1 MTCYSSP
8 RVLDVEPESEDE
20 DAIIERRRQLRQ
32 AIVQKYLPTVEVS
45 SMATTP
51 ARSESSEDSDTVGN
65 EAAKDLEETLHQA
78 ELKMKELKEERG
90 GSVGP
95 EKQGKEEK
103 QEQKKSNIQAMKA
116 AVRNGDM
123 FSEIEGDM
131 FGEKY
136 LVSSHTPFVLLCVV
150 KHSVCSSHSS
160 YHAPTDIVPASS
172 SLLTFH
178 QNDKHMMDCTLLST
192 RVRQVLCSQMA
203 LMRTLT
209 SQTTGMTLMDTIV
222 S

>member
-1 MTCYSSP
+1 
-8 RVLDVEPESEDE
+8 
-20 DAIIERRRQLRQ
+20 
-32 AIVQKYLPTVEVS
+32 
-45 SMATTP
+45 MATTP

-160 YHAPTDIVPASS
+160 YHAPTDIVPAS
-172 SLLTFH
+172 FF
-178 QNDKHMMDCTLLST
+178 
-192 RVRQVLCSQMA
+192 
-203 LMRTLT
+203 
-209 SQTTGMTLMDTIV
+209 
-222 S
+222 

>member
-1 MTCYSSP
+1 
-8 RVLDVEPESEDE
+8 
-20 DAIIERRRQLRQ
+20 
-32 AIVQKYLPTVEVS
+32 
-45 SMATTP
+45 MATTP

-136 LVSSHTPFVLLCVV
+136 LVSSHTPQCHTPLCYV
-150 KHSVCSSHSS
+150 
-160 YHAPTDIVPASS
+160 
-172 SLLTFH
+172 
-178 QNDKHMMDCTLLST
+178 
-192 RVRQVLCSQMA
+192 
-203 LMRTLT
+203 
-209 SQTTGMTLMDTIV
+209 
-222 S
+222 

>member
-1 MTCYSSP
+1 M
-8 RVLDVEPESEDE
+8 
-20 DAIIERRRQLRQ
+20 
-32 AIVQKYLPTVEVS
+32 QKYLPTVEVS

-136 LVSSHTPFVLLCVV
+136 LVSSHTPQCHTPFVLCVV
-150 KHSVCSSHSS
+150 KHSTCSSHSS
-160 YHAPTDIVPASS
+160 CHATNGYRT
-172 SLLTFH
+172 SLF
-178 QNDKHMMDCTLLST
+178 
-192 RVRQVLCSQMA
+192 
-203 LMRTLT
+203 
-209 SQTTGMTLMDTIV
+209 
-222 S
+222 

>member
-1 MTCYSSP
+1 MKTGLPETTVSSPALTYYSPP

-32 AIVQKYLPTVEVS
+32 AIVQKYLPVPEVS

-51 ARSESSEDSDTVGN
+51 ARSESSEDSDTVGK
-65 EAAKDLEETLHQA
+65 EATKDLEETLHWA

-103 QEQKKSNIQAMKA
+103 QEQKRSNIQAMKA

-136 LVSSHTPFVLLCVV
+136 LVSSHT
-150 KHSVCSSHSS
+150 
-160 YHAPTDIVPASS
+160 
-172 SLLTFH
+172 
-178 QNDKHMMDCTLLST
+178 
-192 RVRQVLCSQMA
+192 SQCH
-203 LMRTLT
+203 T
-209 SQTTGMTLMDTIV
+209 SQYHTSQYHTAIPHAHATHPNTTPPMPHSLGVTIV
-222 S
+222 FVYSKAFYT

>member
-1 MTCYSSP
+1 MKTGLPKTTVSSPALTSCSPP

-32 AIVQKYLPTVEVS
+32 AIVQKYLPAPEVS

-65 EAAKDLEETLHQA
+65 EATKDLEETLHWA

-103 QEQKKSNIQAMKA
+103 QEQKRSNIQAMKA

-136 LVSSHTPFVLLCVV
+136 LVSSHTPQC
-150 KHSVCSSHSS
+150 HTSHNSTPQF
-160 YHAPTDIVPASS
+160 HMPMPHVPMLHIPTPHPQCH
-172 SLLTFH
+172 TP
-178 QNDKHMMDCTLLST
+178 
-192 RVRQVLCSQMA
+192 
-203 LMRTLT
+203 
-209 SQTTGMTLMDTIV
+209 
-222 S
+222 

>member
-1 MTCYSSP
+1 MHLPTMKELFVAVSHKQLHLYILQLLSAALHVTCYSPP

-32 AIVQKYLPTVEVS
+32 AIVQKYLPAAEVS

-51 ARSESSEDSDTVGN
+51 ARSESSEDSDTVGK
-65 EAAKDLEETLHQA
+65 EATKDLEETLHWA

-103 QEQKKSNIQAMKA
+103 QEQKRSNIQAMKA

-136 LVSSHTPFVLLCVV
+136 LVSSHTPNSTPPNATPPMPHPLVV
-150 KHSVCSSHSS
+150 
-160 YHAPTDIVPASS
+160 IW
-172 SLLTFH
+172 
-178 QNDKHMMDCTLLST
+178 
-192 RVRQVLCSQMA
+192 
-203 LMRTLT
+203 
-209 SQTTGMTLMDTIV
+209 G
-222 S
+222 

>member
-1 MTCYSSP
+1 MTYVCSTNIVSSPACYSPP

-32 AIVQKYLPTVEVS
+32 AIVQKYLPAPEVS

-65 EAAKDLEETLHQA
+65 EATKDLEETLHWA

-103 QEQKKSNIQAMKA
+103 QEQKRSNIQAMKA

-136 LVSSHTPFVLLCVV
+136 LVSNHTPNA
-150 KHSVCSSHSS
+150 
-160 YHAPTDIVPASS
+160 Y
-172 SLLTFH
+172 
-178 QNDKHMMDCTLLST
+178 TLQCHT
-192 RVRQVLCSQMA
+192 PMPHPQCH
-203 LMRTLT
+203 TP
-209 SQTTGMTLMDTIV
+209 
-222 S
+222 